1 MSVSPHRRVSR
12 IRASKNAVLRLVRI
26 AKRDMEERTKHDEPL
41 GLLDT
46 VGVGLGVTEGGNV
59 DLVGL
64 FDLRLGTVTDED
76 GLATPLDD
84 DL

>member
-1 MSVSPHRRVSR
+1 MSVFPHRRVSR
-12 IRASKNAVLRLVRI
+12 IRASKYAVLRLVR
-26 AKRDMEERTKHDEPL
+26 KEGHGGRTNHDEPL

-46 VGVGLGVTEGGNV
+46 LGIGLGVTEDGNV

-64 FDLRLGTVTDED
+64 LDLGLGTVTDED

>member
-1 MSVSPHRRVSR
+1 MKFPMFGLLLSLT
-12 IRASKNAVLRLVRI
+12 N
-26 AKRDMEERTKHDEPL
+26 HDEPL

-46 VGVGLGVTEGGNV
+46 VAVGLGISEGGNV

-64 FDLRLGTVTDED
+64 LDLGGGTMANED
-76 GLATPLDD
+76 GLASPLDD